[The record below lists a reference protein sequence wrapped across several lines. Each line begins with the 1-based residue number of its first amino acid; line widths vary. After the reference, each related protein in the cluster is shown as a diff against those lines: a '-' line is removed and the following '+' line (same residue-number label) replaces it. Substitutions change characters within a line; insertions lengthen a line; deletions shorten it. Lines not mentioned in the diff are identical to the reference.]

1 MLKVDKAVDQL
12 GPALKS
18 TESAT
23 VSLKKAATALEELL
37 KDARTGDGLLH
48 ALLNDPVLRKD
59 ITTLAANLRTRGFLW
74 YKDKDAK
81 EKASPPAVVRPKPPG
96 SR

>member
-1 MLKVDKAVDQL
+1 M
-12 GPALKS
+12 KS

-37 KDARTGDGLLH
+37 KEARTGDGLLH
-48 ALLNDPVLRKD
+48 AMLNDPVFKKD
-59 ITTLAANLRTRGFLW
+59 ITTLAANLRARGILW
-74 YKDKDAK
+74 YKDKEGK
-81 EKASPPAVVRPKPPG
+81 EKDAAPPAPRPKPPG